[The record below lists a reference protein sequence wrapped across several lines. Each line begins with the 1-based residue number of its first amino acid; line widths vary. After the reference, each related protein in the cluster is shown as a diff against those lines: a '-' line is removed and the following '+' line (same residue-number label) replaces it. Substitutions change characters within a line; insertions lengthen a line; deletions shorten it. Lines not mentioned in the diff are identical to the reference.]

1 MVAGRGPA
9 NNMSLGPEAPISDEM
24 QAPTADAAEVR
35 GPAEKAIAGRSLKQ
49 IAWRRLKRDK
59 VAMGGGFVVLF
70 LIVVA
75 ILAPVL
81 TKLFGYPIDEFH
93 QDQIDA
99 TFGTPIKP
107 FGGISSDFILGV
119 EPTSGRDVFSR
130 IVYGAQTSLT
140 VAFLSAFVSTVLGVL
155 FGTAAGFFGGW
166 VDAFI
171 SRVMDFLL
179 AFPQL
184 LFSIALVSV
193 LPDSIFGMNSRVS
206 AMLILIGIIGFF
218 GWPYIGRIVRGQTL
232 SLREREFV
240 EAARSI
246 GARSP
251 RILFREMLPNLAAP
265 ILVYATLIIPTNI
278 LTEAALSFLG
288 VGIPPPN
295 PSWGGML
302 SDAVATYSIS
312 PMYMIIPGTAI
323 FITVLAFNLFGDGLR
338 DALDPKAR

>member
-1 MVAGRGPA
+1 
-9 NNMSLGPEAPISDEM
+9 MSLGPEASVTDDKS
-24 QAPTADAAEVR
+24 APDADAAEVR

-59 VAMGGGFVVLF
+59 VAVGGAVVVLF

-75 ILAPVL
+75 ILAPLL
-81 TKLFGYPIDEFH
+81 TKLFGHPIDEYH
-93 QDQIDA
+93 IDQIDQ

-107 FGGISSDFILGV
+107 FGGISSDFLLGV

-130 IVYGAQTSLT
+130 ILYGAQTSLT
-140 VAFLSAFVSTVLGVL
+140 VAFLSAFVSTILGVV
-155 FGTAAGFFGGW
+155 FGASAGYLGGW
-166 VDAFI
+166 VDSVI

-193 LPDSIFGMNSRVS
+193 LPYSFLGMDGRWSRIVV
-206 AMLILIGIIGFF
+206 LVGVIGFF

-240 EAARSI
+240 EAARSM

-251 RILFREMLPNLAAP
+251 RILFRELLPNLAAP
-265 ILVYATLIIPTNI
+265 ILVYTTLIIPTNI

-302 SDAVATYSIS
+302 SDAVGTYQIN
-312 PMYMIIPGTAI
+312 PTYMIIPGAMI

>member
-1 MVAGRGPA
+1 
-9 NNMSLGPEAPISDEM
+9 MSLGPEASITDETT
-24 QAPTADAAEVR
+24 APTADAAA
-35 GPAEKAIAGRSLKQ
+35 PAGGEKAIAGRSLKQ

-59 VAMGGGFVVLF
+59 VAMAGGIVVLF

-81 TKLFGYPIDEFH
+81 TKLFGHPIDEYH
-93 QDQIDA
+93 IDQIDP
-99 TFGTPIKP
+99 TFSTPIKP
-107 FGGISSDFILGV
+107 FGGISSEFLFGV

-130 IVYGAQTSLT
+130 ILFGAQTSLT
-140 VAFLSAFVSTVLGVL
+140 VAFLSAFVSTILGAV
-155 FGTAAGFFGGW
+155 FGLAAGYLGGW
-166 VDAFI
+166 VDTVI

-184 LFSIALVSV
+184 LFAIALVSV
-193 LPDSIFGMNSRVS
+193 LPQDFLGLGGRWSRV
-206 AMLILIGIIGFF
+206 LVLVGVIGFF

-240 EAARSI
+240 EASRSL

-251 RILFREMLPNLAAP
+251 RILFRELLPNLAAP
-265 ILVYATLIIPTNI
+265 ILVYTTLIIPTNI

-302 SDAVATYSIS
+302 SDAVPFYSID
-312 PMYMIIPGTAI
+312 PMYMIIPGGMI

>member
-1 MVAGRGPA
+1 
-9 NNMSLGPEAPISDEM
+9 MSLGPEASITDEKTT
-24 QAPTADAAEVR
+24 PTADAAEVR
-35 GPAEKAIAGRSLKQ
+35 SRDEKAIAGRSLKQ
-49 IAWRRLKRDK
+49 IAWRRLKKDK
-59 VAMGGGFVVLF
+59 VAIAGGCVVIF
-70 LIVVA
+70 LILVA
-75 ILAPVL
+75 LLAPVL
-81 TKLFGYPIDEFH
+81 TKLFGHPIDEYH
-93 QDQIDA
+93 IDQIDP
-99 TFGTPIKP
+99 TFSTPLGKL
-107 FGGISSDFILGV
+107 GGISWEFLLGV
-119 EPTSGRDVFSR
+119 EPTSGRDIFSR
-130 IVYGAQTSLT
+130 ILYGAQTSLT
-140 VAFLSAFVSTVLGVL
+140 VAFLSAFVSTILGSV
-155 FGTAAGFFGGW
+155 FGLAAGYLGGW
-166 VDAFI
+166 VDTVI

-184 LFSIALVSV
+184 LFAIALVSV
-193 LPDSIFGMNSRVS
+193 LPDAFLGLGDRWSRVFV
-206 AMLILIGIIGFF
+206 LVGVIGFF

-240 EAARSI
+240 EASRSL

-251 RILFREMLPNLAAP
+251 RILFKELLPNLAAP

-302 SDAVATYSIS
+302 SDAVTFYSID
-312 PMYMIIPGTAI
+312 PMYMIIPGGMI

>member
-1 MVAGRGPA
+1 
-9 NNMSLGPEAPISDEM
+9 MSLGPEASITDETTT
-24 QAPTADAAEVR
+24 PTADAAEERDR
-35 GPAEKAIAGRSLKQ
+35 GEKAIAGRSLKQ
-49 IAWRRLKRDK
+49 IAWRRLKKDK
-59 VAMGGGFVVLF
+59 VALAGGIVVIF

-81 TKLFGYPIDEFH
+81 TRLWGHPIDEYH
-93 QDQIDA
+93 VDQIDP
-99 TFGTPIKP
+99 TLSTPIGKL
-107 FGGISSDFILGV
+107 GGISRHFLLGV
-119 EPTSGRDVFSR
+119 EPLSGRDVFSR
-130 IVYGAQTSLT
+130 ILYGAQTSLT
-140 VAFLSAFVSTVLGVL
+140 VAFLSALVSTVVGTV
-155 FGTAAGFFGGW
+155 FGLAAGFLGGW
-166 VDAFI
+166 VDSVI
-171 SRVMDFLL
+171 SRIMDFLL

-184 LFSIALVSV
+184 LFAIALVSV
-193 LPDSIFGMNSRVS
+193 LPDTFLGLGDRWSRV
-206 AMLILIGIIGFF
+206 LVLVGVIGFF

-240 EAARSI
+240 EASRSL

-251 RILFREMLPNLAAP
+251 RILFRELLPNLAAP
-265 ILVYATLIIPTNI
+265 ILVYTTLIIPTNI

-302 SDAVATYSIS
+302 SDAVAFYSID
-312 PMYMIIPGTAI
+312 PMYMIIPGGMI

>member
-1 MVAGRGPA
+1 
-9 NNMSLGPEAPISDEM
+9 MSLGPEASITDE
-24 QAPTADAAEVR
+24 QTTPAADAAGEQNS
-35 GPAEKAIAGRSLKQ
+35 GEKAIAGRSLKQ
-49 IAWRRLKRDK
+49 IAWRRLKKDK
-59 VAMGGGFVVLF
+59 VALGGAVVVVL
-70 LIVVA
+70 LIITA

-81 TKLFGYPIDEFH
+81 TRLFGHPIDEYH
-93 QDQIDA
+93 NELLDQITELPA
-99 TFGTPIKP
+99 HK
-107 FGGISSDFILGV
+107 FGGISKDFILGV
-119 EPTSGRDVFSR
+119 IPGSGRDIFSN

-140 VAFLSAFVSTVLGVL
+140 VAFLSAFVSTILGTV
-155 FGTAAGFFGGW
+155 FGLSAGYLGGW
-166 VDAFI
+166 VDSVV

-184 LFSIALVSV
+184 LFAIALVSV
-193 LPDSIFGMNSRVS
+193 LPQSFLGLGSRWARV
-206 AMLILIGIIGFF
+206 LVLVGVIGFF

-240 EAARSI
+240 DASRSL

-251 RILFREMLPNLAAP
+251 RILFRELLPNLAAP
-265 ILVYATLIIPTNI
+265 ILVYTTLIIPTNI

-302 SDAVATYSIS
+302 SDAVNTYAVD
-312 PMYMIIPGTAI
+312 PEYMIVPGAMI
-323 FITVLAFNLFGDGLR
+323 FLTVLAFNLFGDGLR

>member
-1 MVAGRGPA
+1 
-9 NNMSLGPEAPISDEM
+9 MSLGPEASIVDETTP
-24 QAPTADAAEVR
+24 PTADAAEVR
-35 GPAEKAIAGRSLKQ
+35 GPGEKAIAGRSLKQ
-49 IAWRRLKRDK
+49 IAWRRLKKDK
-59 VAMGGGFVVLF
+59 VAIGGACVVLF
-70 LIVVA
+70 LILIA
-75 ILAPVL
+75 ILAPLL
-81 TKLFGYPIDEFH
+81 TRLFGYPIDEWH
-93 QDQIDA
+93 GDEIDK
-99 TFGTPIKP
+99 TLGTPIHP
-107 FGGISSDFILGV
+107 WGGITKDFLLGV
-119 EPTSGRDVFSR
+119 EPTTGRDIFSR

-140 VAFLSAFVSTVLGVL
+140 VAFLSAFLSTILGVL
-155 FGTAAGFFGGW
+155 FGTAAGFLGGW
-166 VDAFI
+166 VDSVI

-193 LPDSIFGMNSRVS
+193 LPQEFLGLGTRWSRVS
-206 AMLILIGIIGFF
+206 VLIMVIGFF

-240 EAARSI
+240 EAARAM

-251 RILFREMLPNLAAP
+251 RILFRELLPNLAAP
-265 ILVYATLIIPTNI
+265 ILVYTTLIIPTNI

-288 VGIPPPN
+288 VGIPPPW

-302 SDAVATYSIS
+302 SDAVNFYQID
-312 PMYMIIPGTAI
+312 PMFMIIPGGMI

>member
-1 MVAGRGPA
+1 
-9 NNMSLGPEAPISDEM
+9 MSLGPETSLHDETT
-24 QAPTADAAEVR
+24 PTADAAQER
-35 GPAEKAIAGRSLKQ
+35 NTGEKAIAGRSLKQ
-49 IAWRRLKRDK
+49 IAWRRLKRDR
-59 VAMGGGFVVLF
+59 VAVGGGIVIIV

-75 ILAPVL
+75 IIAPL
-81 TKLFGYPIDEFH
+81 LIKMFGHPFDEYHNDRIDPTLGLPLGKL
-93 QDQIDA
+93 
-99 TFGTPIKP
+99 
-107 FGGISSDFILGV
+107 GGISKDYILGV
-119 EPTSGRDVFSR
+119 EPVNGRDIFSR
-130 IVYGAQTSLT
+130 IVYGAQTTLT
-140 VAFLSAFVSTVLGVL
+140 VAFLSAFLSTFLGVL
-155 FGTAAGFFGGW
+155 FGMSAGFLGGW
-166 VDAFI
+166 VDSII

-193 LPDSIFGMNSRVS
+193 LPQSMFGFNTRWSRTLV
-206 AMLILIGIIGFF
+206 LIMVIGFF

-240 EAARSI
+240 EASRSL

-265 ILVYATLIIPTNI
+265 ILVYTTLIIPTNI

-288 VGIPPPN
+288 VGIPPPF

-302 SDAVATYSIS
+302 SDALQFYRYD
-312 PMYMIIPGTAI
+312 PMFMIIPGAMI
-323 FITVLAFNLFGDGLR
+323 FITVLSFNLFGDGLR